1 MKLDARSKIL
11 LVVFTSFTYGMRLSG
26 LENTVLVSGLSLLFW
41 FSGKPRMTV
50 VGLLGYGFF
59 LGLSYW
65 SILPAWLTHLFVVI
79 GYIWPPLLAGHLLLM
94 TTSSYDLIHG
104 LRKWRLPETFLLT
117 LGVMFRFLPA
127 IKSDARHIQ
136 ASLKVRGIFLSRWA
150 LFVQPLRYLEYF
162 LVPLMLSL
170 LVTAQD
176 LTVATLTKGMAMDGH
191 PSEFVKSGWTWLDW
205 SLCLCC
211 LIFLLW
217 TRLSG

>member
-11 LVVFTSFTYGMRLSG
+11 LVVFTSLTYGMRLSG
-26 LENTVLVSGLSLLFW
+26 LENAVLVCGLILVFW
-41 FSGKPRMTV
+41 FSGKPKMAL
-50 VGLLGYGFF
+50 VGLLGYGLF
-59 LGLSYW
+59 LSLSYW
-65 SILPAWLTHLFVVI
+65 TVLPGLLLHLLVLMT
-79 GYIWPPLLAGHLLLM
+79 YIWPPLLAGHLLLM
-94 TTSSYDLIHG
+94 TTSSYELIHG

-136 ASLKVRGIFLSRWA
+136 ASLKVRGIFLSKWA
-150 LFVQPLRYLEYF
+150 LFVQPLRYMEYF

-170 LVTAQD
+170 LATAQD
-176 LTVATLTKGMAMDGH
+176 LTVATLTKGIALSGR

-217 TRLSG
+217 IRLSG